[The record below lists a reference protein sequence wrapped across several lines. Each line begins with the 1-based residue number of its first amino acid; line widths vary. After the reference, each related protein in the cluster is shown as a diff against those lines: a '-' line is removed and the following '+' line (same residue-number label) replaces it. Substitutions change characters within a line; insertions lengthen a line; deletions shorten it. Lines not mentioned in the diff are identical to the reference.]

1 MISLVMDPNSDHF
14 PTRSSLLR
22 RVKNTE
28 DRQSW
33 QEFHDIYRK
42 LIFAFARKAGLTEDE
57 SEEVVQETL
66 IAAARHLPEFRYDP
80 KVCSFKTWLLN
91 LTHWR
96 VKDQLRKRASPLF
109 AESALA
115 DDDTR
120 TAAVDRIPDQ
130 AGDQL
135 EAVWEREWQVAWL
148 QAALVAVKPEIDA
161 KQWQIFDLYVLKEW
175 PPRDVA
181 RTLQISIA
189 RVYLAKHRVSAL
201 LKKARRRLERVAER
215 ECR

>member
-1 MISLVMDPNSDHF
+1 MFSLAMEPKSDQF

-28 DRQSW
+28 HQQSW
-33 QEFHDIYRK
+33 QEFHDIYRS
-42 LIFAFARKAGLTEDE
+42 LIFAVARKAGLTEDE
-57 SEEVVQETL
+57 ADEVVQETL
-66 IAAARHLPEFRYDP
+66 IAASRHLPEFRYDP

-91 LTHWR
+91 LTQWR
-96 VKDQLRKRASPLF
+96 IKDQLRKRASQSRSP
-109 AESALA
+109 APWP
-115 DDDTR
+115 DNDTR
-120 TAAVDRIPDQ
+120 TSAIDRIPDQ

-135 EAVWEREWQVAWL
+135 ESVWDEEWRAAWI
-148 QAALVAVKPEIDA
+148 QAALAAVKAGLDA

-189 RVYLAKHRVSAL
+189 RVYLTKHRVSAL
-201 LKKARRRLERVAER
+201 LKKERRRLERIAER
-215 ECR
+215 RSR